1 MKLSQTSS
9 NETMDIICEISP
21 YISNIVEDKK
31 LMKILKNKVKYD
43 EDKKEESQEKGFEL
57 GINNLMKL
65 IPIVFKDH
73 RKDVQMILAIMD
85 NVTLKEIQEENIF
98 KNMARIKEIFEDE
111 EMLSFFTSMQSLEVL
126 K

>member
-1 MKLSQTSS
+1 MKLSQISS